1 MVVGSGMMAKAFSA
15 FRENSQVV
23 IFASGVSNSL
33 ETARAAFAREREL
46 LRQVRIENPAKLLVY
61 FGTCSVDDPD
71 RRDTP
76 YVGHKLEME
85 SLVAGFADPWMILRV
100 PLAIGR
106 GNRGSTLAR
115 FLYERISHGECFEV
129 WTNATRYP
137 VDVEDVFR
145 IATRLI
151 VEPSNWNRTI
161 NIALRAFTVAEFVRL
176 MERIVGKA
184 AIYDLTQKG
193 QHYDVFCP
201 EVAKVAKDV
210 ELDFSDQYL
219 ERVLRKYFER

>member
-85 SLVAGFADPWMILRV
+85 SLVAGFSDPWMILRV

-106 GNRGSTLAR
+106 GNRGPTLAR
-115 FLYERISHGECFEV
+115 FLYERISRGERFEV
-129 WTNATRYP
+129 WANATRYP
-137 VDVEDVFR
+137 IDVEDVFR

-151 VEPSNWNRTI
+151 DEPSNWNRTI
-161 NIALRAFTVAEFVRL
+161 NVALRAFTVAEFMRL

-184 AIYDLTQKG
+184 AIYGLIQKG